1 MPFLKRVDY
10 TKSFVTLFI
19 LVGVS
24 FAFLIL
30 FSIYSIFL
38 NFQNELDKKN
48 ASYEIELKQSI
59 INDFY
64 KHYKDFL
71 VTVEHNRF
79 FKSYL
84 IYGTEE
90 TKKDLVTLF
99 ETLTEHEK
107 YITQLRYLDINGNEI
122 VRVDRN
128 KPNEEIHLVEDEKLQ
143 NKKHRDYF
151 SETIKLKKG
160 EVFLSKLDLNI
171 EHKKIEI
178 PHKPVY
184 RFAMPVF
191 CHDEPKGI
199 IIVNLFGK
207 YLLEN
212 LTYSPSFYLDIFDQD
227 GEVLVSN
234 DSKQNL
240 WSRYLKSDSLLDRK
254 QFVENEILFDGNNGE
269 KLYIALRSKNWLN
282 NFTDI
287 LNYKILLLL
296 VFVIL
301 IAFILAKYLANIP
314 KKLFDELELQQVMLL
329 RQSKVAAMG
338 EMTSM
343 LAHQWRQPLNAISVL
358 LQEIRIRKIR
368 NKLSDE
374 DFTDISNQIIETVN
388 HMSSTIDNFR
398 DFFKP
403 NKTKNIFNIST
414 AILNVKS
421 ILDVKLK
428 KDYIDF
434 KILKD
439 ENFDDELLNI
449 DSYEGEFKQV
459 VINLIN
465 NSIEAFEENKIED
478 KQISVKI
485 ENKNE
490 KILISVIDNAGGISE
505 EIKDKIFEPYSSTK
519 LEKNGTGLGLYMS
532 KMLVSHMNGSLDV
545 KSDNIGT
552 IFTITLS
559 ASEN

>member
-1 MPFLKRVDY
+1 
-10 TKSFVTLFI
+10 
-19 LVGVS
+19 
-24 FAFLIL
+24 
-30 FSIYSIFL
+30 
-38 NFQNELDKKN
+38 
-48 ASYEIELKQSI
+48 
-59 INDFY
+59 
-64 KHYKDFL
+64 
-71 VTVEHNRF
+71 
-79 FKSYL
+79 
-84 IYGTEE
+84 
-90 TKKDLVTLF
+90 
-99 ETLTEHEK
+99 
-107 YITQLRYLDINGNEI
+107 
-122 VRVDRN
+122 
-128 KPNEEIHLVEDEKLQ
+128 
-143 NKKHRDYF
+143 
-151 SETIKLKKG
+151 
-160 EVFLSKLDLNI
+160 
-171 EHKKIEI
+171 
-178 PHKPVY
+178 
-184 RFAMPVF
+184 
-191 CHDEPKGI
+191 
-199 IIVNLFGK
+199 
-207 YLLEN
+207 
-212 LTYSPSFYLDIFDQD
+212 
-227 GEVLVSN
+227 
-234 DSKQNL
+234 
-240 WSRYLKSDSLLDRK
+240 
-254 QFVENEILFDGNNGE
+254 
-269 KLYIALRSKNWLN
+269 
-282 NFTDI
+282 
-287 LNYKILLLL
+287 
-296 VFVIL
+296 
-301 IAFILAKYLANIP
+301 
-314 KKLFDELELQQVMLL
+314 MLL